1 MLINAETNAALN
13 LQEETVFYPKTQ
25 SMDAMDLLEDDIN
38 KYLGVLA
45 IRVIKHE
52 SFGNVT
58 PAYITYFKSCS
69 VICTHSMAFIMYLN
83 HKYFI

>member
-1 MLINAETNAALN
+1 MQINAETNAALN
-13 LQEETVFYPKTQ
+13 LQEETVFYPKIPF
-25 SMDAMDLLEDDIN
+25 MAAMDLLEDDIN
-38 KYLGVLA
+38 KYFGALA

-69 VICTHSMAFIMYLN
+69 VICTDSVAFIMYLN